1 MAQKK
6 KNLSTSYINLF
17 ILGKNILNNYEKNN
31 KRELFQIE
39 KKS

>member
-6 KNLSTSYINLF
+6 KNLNKSYINRF
-17 ILGKNILNNYEKNN
+17 MLGKNILNKYEKNN